1 MSVTITYDS
10 SLARIRISATAAGG
24 TAYAVVDRSSNGIR
38 WTVIR
43 GAGHLIPASGALTAD
58 DYEFPPGTPVT
69 YRVRAYSAADVLLAT
84 ETAAATA
91 AIDRPWL
98 KSVSRPFLNRPMAV
112 QGRTPAVSRKARAG
126 VFEIKGRSLPV
137 VVSEVRGPREW
148 TLQVRTDTPADTRG
162 LELLLAS
169 GDVLYVQVP
178 PGYDLPGGYVTV
190 GAVTQQRISALPGD
204 LRSVWM
210 LPMTEV
216 AAPGPDVVG
225 YTATWSSLLAE
236 FGSWT
241 AVTAAFGTWAE
252 VAEFVADP
260 ETVIV
265 P

>member
-1 MSVTITYDS
+1 MSVTLTYDS
-10 SLARIRISATAAGG
+10 ALARVRITATVPG
-24 TAYAVVDRSSNGIR
+24 TALYATIDRSTNGIR
-38 WTVIR
+38 WTTVR
-43 GAGHLIPASGALTAD
+43 GAGDLAASLGTAAAD
-58 DYEFPPGTPVT
+58 DYEFPPGIPVT
-69 YRVRAYSAADVLLAT
+69 YRVRSYSGAVVLLST
-84 ETAAATA
+84 ETEVTTA

-98 KSVSRPFLNRPMAV
+98 KSVSRPYLNRPVAIR
-112 QGRTPAVSRKARAG
+112 GRTPAISRKARAG
-126 VFEIKGRSLPV
+126 IFAVRGRSLPV

-148 TLQVRTDTPADTRG
+148 ELQVRTDTPADTRG

-178 PGYDLPGGYVTV
+178 PGYDLPGGYVTA
-190 GAVTQQRISALPGD
+190 GDVTQQRISALPGD
-204 LRSVWM
+204 LRSVWS

-225 YTATWSSLLAE
+225 YTATWAGISAA

-241 AVTAAFGTWAE
+241 GLI
-252 VAEFVADP
+252 AEFSSWPDAAEYVSDP